1 MEIIVIEQ
9 KVSTSTR
16 IIKNTGFL
24 YIKMGITVFISLYT
38 TRLILTSLGAS
49 DFGIFN
55 IVGGAITMLGF
66 LNSTMAN
73 ATQRFMSYAEGEGSL
88 DKKKKVFNMS
98 MILHIIVA
106 FVTGLILLGAMFP
119 LFDNVFN
126 ILPERVFA
134 AKVIYM
140 SLIVSTI
147 FTILNVPYD
156 AVMNAHE
163 NMLYYSFIGV
173 FEAILKLLVAF
184 VCVYSSFDK
193 LIVYG
198 VLMAIIPFIT
208 LSVMK
213 IYCHRKYDECVLSFC
228 KFWDVKLIKN
238 ITFFSSWNFLTAI
251 SSLASVYGSGLVLN
265 HFFGT
270 ILNAAQGIANQIN
283 GQMSSFS
290 LNLMKAVNPVIVK
303 RAGAKDMTAMNKA
316 TLAGCKFST
325 LLFIFFAVPFVLE
338 MSYILKIWLKQVP
351 DWTALFCCL
360 QIIVSVICQTASSAA
375 TAIYAQGNIKWYTIY
390 KSVMNLAPIIITYI
404 SYVLGGG
411 PYWLYVSMIIV
422 WALGGNIVI
431 VYYANRLCGMSVKS
445 FFIEVI
451 LPVCIVCSVML
462 CGGLIVKLLV
472 KEGGM
477 RFVLCSLMTTLLFVF
492 SIWKGVLKQEER
504 YLFLS
509 IVRNRLH
516 FKI

>member
-1 MEIIVIEQ
+1 M
-9 KVSTSTR
+9 STSIR

-24 YIKMGITVFISLYT
+24 YIKMGINVFISLYS
-38 TRLILTSLGAS
+38 TRLILSSLGAS
-49 DFGIFN
+49 DFGVFN

-73 ATQRFMSYAEGEGSL
+73 ATQRFMSYAEGEDNL
-88 DKKKKVFNMS
+88 DKKKKVFNVS
-98 MILHIIVA
+98 MILHMIVA
-106 FVTGLILLGAMFP
+106 FITGLILFGAMFP

-126 ILPERVFA
+126 ILPERVLA
-134 AKVIYM
+134 AKVIYI
-140 SLIVSTI
+140 SLIISTI

-163 NMLYYSFIGV
+163 NMLFYSFIGV

-184 VCVYSSFDK
+184 VCVFSSFDK

-198 VLMAIIPFIT
+198 VLMAFIPFVT
-208 LSVMK
+208 LSIMK

-228 KFWDVKLIKN
+228 KFWDSRLIKN

-251 SSLASVYGSGLVLN
+251 SSLISVYGGSLVLN

-303 RAGAKDMTAMNKA
+303 RAGAGDMIAMNKA

-325 LLFIFFAVPFVLE
+325 LLLILFAIPFVLE
-338 MSYILKIWLKQVP
+338 MPYILKIWLKQVP
-351 DWTALFCCL
+351 DWTVLFCCL

-390 KSVMNLAPIIITYI
+390 KSIMNLVPIIITYI
-404 SYVLGGG
+404 SYTLGGG

-422 WALGGNIVI
+422 WALGGNVVI
-431 VYYANRLCGMSVKS
+431 VYYANKLCEMSVKS

-451 LPVCIVCSVML
+451 LPICIVCFVML
-462 CGGLIVKLLV
+462 CGGLIIKLFI
-472 KEGGM
+472 KEGGV
-477 RFVLCSLMTTLLFVF
+477 RLVLCFLMTTLLFGL
-492 SIWKGVLKQEER
+492 SIWKVVLSLEEKCI
-504 YLFLS
+504 LKNLLK
-509 IVRNRLH
+509 NRVN
-516 FKI
+516 FCVKKVKS